1 MNFVFVY
8 KSKERQ
14 NQRIMWSLPGWDS
27 SQKCRCLVEH
37 EAHLQPTM
45 NLPFGEQDEGWKEK
59 KEKDRDL
66 DREMHA
72 YSYREEGCEIVT
84 EWWEKVRQG
93 QRSGWRA
100 VGSMANNFSLG
111 RSYGRTHFYLVK

>member
-14 NQRIMWSLPGWDS
+14 NQRMMWSLPGWDS

-45 NLPFGEQDEGWKEK
+45 NLPFGEQEEGWKGKEK
-59 KEKDRDL
+59 KTEIWTEKC
-66 DREMHA
+66 MH
-72 YSYREEGCEIVT
+72 IHT
-84 EWWEKVRQG
+84 EKKG
-93 QRSGWRA
+93 
-100 VGSMANNFSLG
+100 
-111 RSYGRTHFYLVK
+111 VKLWLNDGKK